1 MLRGVTL
8 LLSALHLVSNDFP
21 GFATLEL
28 LCFLL
33 LWEKEDLFFC
43 YMLHILN
50 HKASGHKLHYLRGSK
65 EEFLEVVQNWSTLG
79 SRNIFTV
86 YTSQPNIY
94 MRYDDFHP

>member
-1 MLRGVTL
+1 MLLGVTL

-33 LWEKEDLFFC
+33 LWVKEAHFFC

-50 HKASGHKLHYLRGSK
+50 LKGSGHKLHYLRGSY
-65 EEFLEVVQNWSTLG
+65 EELMECPKLEYFGL
-79 SRNIFTV
+79 
-86 YTSQPNIY
+86 
-94 MRYDDFHP
+94 